1 MLGPIPSLAA
11 ALGSDDDGRLE
22 AELCLGRLRSQAA
35 VIRALAD
42 HVEHLSRAG
51 DGDGIGDQ
59 LIEEMAR
66 LGCRLI
72 EAAGSLA
79 GSHPEDSGV
88 FARRPF
94 AMPVLTRNPVRPPP
108 VVLTDTHASSV

>member
-1 MLGPIPSLAA
+1 MLGSIPSPA
-11 ALGSDDDGRLE
+11 ALGSDEDGRLE
-22 AELCLGRLRSQAA
+22 AELRLGRLRSQAA
-35 VIRALAD
+35 VVRALAD

-51 DGDGIGDQ
+51 DSDGIGDQ

-72 EAAGSLA
+72 EAAGTLA

-94 AMPVLTRNPVRPPP
+94 AVPVLTLDPVRPPP
-108 VVLTDTHASSV
+108 VALTRTEVSTV